1 MQAAVCQKIQN
12 AITVVAP
19 REGGSS
25 TQLYLQFAAYTMQ
38 CTVASLDVSAT
49 ASWLWL
55 NTTSQL
61 QQQGSFK
68 FSLRCFCARS
78 LHVTMHR
85 HFFFSVHLSVLT
97 SLHYWYKHWYSVCVS
112 LPPPPPT
119 YISSPP
125 PCIISGNLN
134 APQCGVC
141 RTPQIHIR
149 SFSVGLLCLC
159 QYCNYLLGK
168 TT

>member
-61 QQQGSFK
+61 QQQGRVSN
-68 FSLRCFCARS
+68 LA
-78 LHVTMHR
+78 
-85 HFFFSVHLSVLT
+85 LSVSALALCMSQCIAT
-97 SLHYWYKHWYSVCVS
+97 SSSACTCLCLHHCIITAWYSVCVS